1 MGEILEREP
10 ASRSLAPPFP
20 AKGGELPS
28 PPEGLLAC
36 WLAAWAQGRTIL
48 HVARSETR
56 ARRLAPAVAAV
67 APAVDVV
74 LFPPWDCLPCDRAP
88 PSRSVMGE
96 RMAALRRVAEPAPG
110 GRVVVTTVD
119 ALLQRVPPVEA
130 VCAAVLRL
138 RVGDGIEPDGLRRR
152 LLGLGYVVDE
162 RVDEAGEAAIRGAVV
177 DLFPADAGSPYRLEL
192 EGDRIGGI
200 RRYDALTQRTAGDV
214 EELTVGPA
222 SELLIPPEL
231 LTAGAEAPE
240 WLRLVLDG
248 PPESSRRRPGTEHL
262 LPLAYPRLQTLPE
275 LLPDAAL
282 VLEPEDEERREAFVE
297 LVRDAFESRR
307 TLARVGGGPT
317 LLEPERLY
325 LGEEEWERAVA
336 GRTRVALG
344 APEEES
350 ALPRLVGTPD
360 PRRAFVRL
368 AAERLEAGD
377 RVVVAAADGRE
388 AGRLARLVQRE
399 TGTAPEAARGW
410 DEAVAAA
417 PGALATVAAPLPAGF
432 RLPGLA
438 VVAAADVLGRRETAG
453 AGPTDAAAFL
463 PSGFHVGD
471 RVVHADHGVAVLC
484 GLEPVAEGG
493 GEYLVLEYAG
503 GHRALVPALEID
515 RLWRYG
521 SAESEAPLDRLEG
534 EAWTKRRAEVEAE
547 IDEAA
552 RTLARV
558 AAERARRKAPA
569 LVPDR
574 RRYARFAG
582 RFPYA
587 PTDDQ
592 AAAIDA
598 TLADLARGAP
608 PMDRL
613 ICGDVG
619 YGKTEVALRAAA
631 AAALAGKQ
639 VAVLAP
645 TTVLVRQHL
654 TTFRRRFAG
663 LGVRVEQ
670 LSRLARTA
678 EARATR
684 EGLGGRLGPDRRRHA
699 RIGLAGRAVQGS
711 GPRRHRR
718 GAALR
723 HPAEGCACAGCARA
737 CTS

>member
-1 MGEILEREP
+1 M
-10 ASRSLAPPFP
+10 
-20 AKGGELPS
+20 
-28 PPEGLLAC
+28 
-36 WLAAWAQGRTIL
+36 
-48 HVARSETR
+48 V
-56 ARRLAPAVAAV
+56 
-67 APAVDVV
+67 
-74 LFPPWDCLPCDRAP
+74 
-88 PSRSVMGE
+88 
-96 RMAALRRVAEPAPG
+96 
-110 GRVVVTTVD
+110 
-119 ALLQRVPPVEA
+119 
-130 VCAAVLRL
+130 
-138 RVGDGIEPDGLRRR
+138 
-152 LLGLGYVVDE
+152 
-162 RVDEAGEAAIRGAVV
+162 
-177 DLFPADAGSPYRLEL
+177 
-192 EGDRIGGI
+192 
-200 RRYDALTQRTAGDV
+200 
-214 EELTVGPA
+214 
-222 SELLIPPEL
+222 
-231 LTAGAEAPE
+231 
-240 WLRLVLDG
+240 
-248 PPESSRRRPGTEHL
+248 
-262 LPLAYPRLQTLPE
+262 
-275 LLPDAAL
+275 
-282 VLEPEDEERREAFVE
+282 
-297 LVRDAFESRR
+297 
-307 TLARVGGGPT
+307 
-317 LLEPERLY
+317 
-325 LGEEEWERAVA
+325 
-336 GRTRVALG
+336 LG

-350 ALPRLVGTPD
+350 ALPRFVGTPD

-410 DEAVAAA
+410 DEALAAA

-613 ICGDVG
+613 VCGDVG

-684 EGLGGRLGPDRRRHA
+684 EGLADGSVQIVVGTHALASPGVRFKDLGLVVIDEEQRFGTRQKGALAPAAPGRARPDDERHPDPAHAPVGAGRHPGAERDRDAAGAPPAGPHLRAAVRRRRWSA
-699 RIGLAGRAVQGS
+699 RPCCAS
-711 GPRRHRR
+711 GR
-718 GAALR
+718 GAGA
-723 HPAEGCACAGCARA
+723 ASWSARA
-737 CTS
+737 SPTSGRWRSGWRGPCRSSRSRPRTGG